1 MKEQYIIRRALPEN
15 AFGIHEA
22 HMKSIQELCSKD
34 YTEAEI
40 KAWGYRPY
48 NEEHRLFAIANHILY
63 IVTINDSIEGYAQL
77 KFYNDKDIKKAHVM
91 GLYLTSRASRKNIG
105 TQSLQKLIVEAQK
118 EGVQEVTLESTLTS
132 KEFYL
137 KNGFSEKGSIE
148 TISINGQE
156 IRCIPMSRS
165 L

>member
-1 MKEQYIIRRALPEN
+1 MNDQYIIRRALPED

-40 KAWGYRPY
+40 KAWGHRPY
-48 NEEHRLFAIANHILY
+48 NEEHRLFAITNHIVY
-63 IVTINDSIEGYAQL
+63 IVEINDSIEGYAQL
-77 KFYNDKDIKKAHVM
+77 KFYNDNDIKKAHVM
-91 GLYLTSRASRKNIG
+91 GLYLTSRTSGKNLG
-105 TQSLQKLIVEAQK
+105 TQSLQKLLAEAQK
-118 EGVQEVTLESTLTS
+118 NGVQQVTLESTLTS
-132 KEFYL
+132 KVFYL